1 MIPGAE
7 QPVMGLAGVPI
18 KAVGTG
24 EKLENLEDFHPERVA
39 GRILGREML

>member
-1 MIPGAE
+1 MIPGGAALSSE
-7 QPVMGLAGVPI
+7 ITGVPI

-39 GRILGREML
+39 GRISAWEMS